1 MESQSDDLLL
11 QLNGPH
17 STRQVESYLR
27 TLADAPA
34 DRRVVLHLPVKLK
47 NDDLG
52 GGGAVLQ
59 LLVTWARRTTPGVLR
74 TYVIGEGDA
83 ERRQQD
89 VARLLT
95 HEHGLV
101 GALMSRSIVDNTD
114 ESIASLVAEPVRARL
129 RRAGEVATARRG
141 NKVTLVAADH
151 RGDSAPPALYQP
163 ASKGRVAQEVRS
175 RRGFIDLAGSLL
187 EVKQPG
193 RSAERPSDE
202 QLEQLGLFLYELFR
216 NTHDWARTDETGA
229 AFDRSV
235 RMIRSEYVGY
245 ALDVHLDHVAGDR
258 MLEKFLGHDV
268 HAGRERDEARVQ
280 EMRRFIEFTILDSGP
295 GLAARELADRG
306 LPRGSADLALDEE
319 YLALAECLRRHMSSS
334 GQPGRGSGLHL
345 VQELL
350 TELNGYLRIRSGRLA
365 VARDYVRD
373 PYSIQDA
380 REPWLQDWAS
390 ASDQPTEMAP
400 VVGTLVTVVV
410 PIRYGSR

>member
-1 MESQSDDLLL
+1 MDSQSEELLM

-27 TLADAPA
+27 TLADTPH
-34 DRRVVLHLPVKLK
+34 DRRVVLRVPFKLK
-47 NDDLG
+47 SDDLG
-52 GGGAVLQ
+52 GGAALLQ
-59 LLVTWARRTTPGVLR
+59 LLVTWARRATPGVLR
-74 TYVIGEGDA
+74 TYVTPEGAAD
-83 ERRQQD
+83 RRQQD
-89 VARLLT
+89 VDRFLT
-95 HEHGLV
+95 QEHGLV
-101 GALMSRSIVDNTD
+101 GALVSRSIVDNND
-114 ESIASLVAEPVRARL
+114 KSIASLVAEPVRVRL
-129 RRAGEVATARRG
+129 RKAGDVATARRG
-141 NKVTLVAADH
+141 TKVTLVAADH

-163 ASKGRVAQEVRS
+163 ASMGRVAHEVRS

-193 RSAERPSDE
+193 RSAQRPSDV

-245 ALDVHLDHVAGDR
+245 ALDVHLGHVAGDR
-258 MLEKFLGHDV
+258 MLEEFLGHAI
-268 HAGRERDEARVQ
+268 HAGRERDDAKVQ
-280 EMRRFIEFTILDSGP
+280 GMRRFIEFTILDSGP
-295 GLAARELADRG
+295 GLAARELAEHG
-306 LPRGSADLALDEE
+306 MPQGSAELTVDREYAALT
-319 YLALAECLRRHMSSS
+319 ACLRRHMSSS
-334 GQPGRGSGLHL
+334 GQLGRGNGLHL

-365 VARDYVRD
+365 MARDYVRD
-373 PYSIQDA
+373 PYSVQDE
-380 REPWLQDWAS
+380 REPWLHDWAS
-390 ASDQPTEMAP
+390 VSDQPTEMAP